1 MESGKGDEVGHTGGV
16 LSCEAV
22 TVRFGALTAL
32 DNVSLAFPE
41 VGIHSVIG
49 PNGAGKTT
57 LINVLSGRQRP
68 SSGKVRLD
76 GRDITSTQAFERARS
91 GIGRS
96 FQITKIFPTL
106 SVFENLRLAA
116 QAQAFGMQPFWR
128 RVQGYPVLAEAAAQ
142 AAIDIGLQGLEHAPA
157 EQLSHGDQRAL
168 ELGITLMTEPRI
180 LLLDEPL
187 AGVGE
192 REIDRMM
199 GVIERVSVGRTVI
212 LIEHNIDVVMK
223 VSRRIVVMD
232 QGAVLSI
239 GTPAEVRDDP
249 GVRRAY
255 LGDDDAGA

>member
-1 MESGKGDEVGHTGGV
+1 MTGAAA
-16 LSCEAV
+16 LACEAV
-22 TVRFGALTAL
+22 TVRFGALIAL
-32 DNVSLAFPE
+32 DKVSLNFLG

-68 SSGKVRLD
+68 SEGRVVLD
-76 GRDITSTQAFERARS
+76 GQDITSMQAFLRARS

-116 QAQAFGMQPFWR
+116 QARAE
-128 RVQGYPVLAEAAAQ
+128 RV
-142 AAIDIGLQGLEHAPA
+142 AIDIGLQGFRDAPA

-168 ELGITLMTEPRI
+168 ELGITLMTEPTI

-192 REIDRMM
+192 HEIDRTMAL
-199 GVIERVSVGRTVI
+199 IERVARGRTVI

-223 VSRRIVVMD
+223 VSHRVIVMD

-239 GTPAEVRDDP
+239 GTPDEVRRDP
-249 GVRRAY
+249 AVRKAY
-255 LGDDDAGA
+255 LGDDHAGA

>member
-1 MESGKGDEVGHTGGV
+1 MTGAGGHADAF
-16 LSCEAV
+16 LACEAV
-22 TVRFGALTAL
+22 TVRFGALAAL
-32 DNVSLAFPE
+32 DNVSLAFPG

-68 SSGKVRLD
+68 SSGKVSL
-76 GRDITSTQAFERARS
+76 GARDITSTQAFERARC

-116 QAQAFGMQPFWR
+116 QARAFGLQPFWR
-128 RVQGYPVLAEAAAQ
+128 RVQGYRMLAEAADHMAT
-142 AAIDIGLQGLEHAPA
+142 DIGLQNLKDAPA

-192 REIDRMM
+192 HEIDRTMA
-199 GVIERVSVGRTVI
+199 VIERVSKGRTVI
-212 LIEHNIDVVMK
+212 LIEHNVDVVMK
-223 VSRRIVVMD
+223 VSRRIVVMA

-239 GTPAEVRDDP
+239 GTPED
-249 GVRRAY
+249 VRRDPAVRTAY

>member
-1 MESGKGDEVGHTGGV
+1 MSGEGSAGAP
-16 LSCEAV
+16 LLACEGV

-32 DNVSLAFPE
+32 DNVSLSFPDA
-41 VGIHSVIG
+41 GIHSVIG

-68 SSGKVRLD
+68 SAGRVALD
-76 GRDITSTQAFERARS
+76 GEDITSTQAFERARS

-116 QAQAFGMQPFWR
+116 QARAFVVQPFWR
-128 RVQGYPVLAEAAAQ
+128 RVQGYRVLADAAEQ
-142 AAIDIGLQGLEHAPA
+142 TAIDIGLQELMGAPA

-192 REIDRMM
+192 HEIDRTMA
-199 GVIERVSVGRTVI
+199 VIERTSKGRTVI
-212 LIEHNIDVVMK
+212 LIEHNIDVVMR

-232 QGAVLSI
+232 QGAVLSV
-239 GTPAEVRDDP
+239 GTADEVRRDP
-249 GVRRAY
+249 AVRKAY

>member
-1 MESGKGDEVGHTGGV
+1 MNRARHDAGPVLACES
-16 LSCEAV
+16 V
-22 TVRFGALTAL
+22 TVRFGALAAL
-32 DNVSLAFPE
+32 DNVSLAFPG

-68 SSGKVRLD
+68 TSGRVTLD
-76 GRDITSTQAFERARS
+76 DTDITSKRAFERTRA

-116 QAQAFGMQPFWR
+116 QARAFGLQPFWR
-128 RVQGYPVLAEAAAQ
+128 RVESYRMLAEAAERTAV
-142 AAIDIGLQGLEHAPA
+142 DIGLQELAHAPA
-157 EQLSHGDQRAL
+157 DQLSHGDQRAL
-168 ELGITLMTEPRI
+168 ELGITLMTAPRI

-192 REIDRMM
+192 HEIDRTME
-199 GVIERVSVGRTVI
+199 VIERVSTTRTVI

-239 GTPAEVRDDP
+239 GTPAEVRRDP
-249 GVRRAY
+249 AVRKAY
-255 LGDDDAGA
+255 LGEEDAVA

>member
-1 MESGKGDEVGHTGGV
+1 VTTAAAPGPAPIACRGI
-16 LSCEAV
+16 

-32 DNVSLAFPE
+32 DSVTLSFPAG
-41 VGIHSVIG
+41 GIHSVIG

-68 SSGKVRLD
+68 TLGEVTLD
-76 GRDITSTQAFERARS
+76 GRDITSSEAFERARA

-116 QAQAFGMQPFWR
+116 QAEAFRLQPFWR
-128 RVQGYPVLAEAAAQ
+128 SVQDYRGLADAADRIA
-142 AAIDIGLQGLEHAPA
+142 DEIGLQGMRDAPA

-168 ELGITLMTEPRI
+168 ELGITLMTRPRI

-192 REIDRMM
+192 HE
-199 GVIERVSVGRTVI
+199 IERTMDVITRLSGGRTVI

-223 VSRRIVVMD
+223 VSDRIIVMD
-232 QGAVLSI
+232 QGAVLCI
-239 GTPAEVRDDP
+239 GTPDEVRRDP
-249 GVRRAY
+249 AVRRAY
-255 LGDDDAGA
+255 LGEEHAGA

>member
-1 MESGKGDEVGHTGGV
+1 MTGAAA
-16 LSCEAV
+16 LACEAV
-22 TVRFGALTAL
+22 TVRFGALIAL
-32 DNVSLAFPE
+32 DKVSLNFLG

-68 SSGKVRLD
+68 SEGRVVLD
-76 GRDITSTQAFERARS
+76 GRDITSMQTFLRARS

-116 QAQAFGMQPFWR
+116 QARAFRLQPFWR
-128 RVQGYPVLAEAAAQ
+128 RVQGYQALADQ
-142 AAIDIGLQGLEHAPA
+142 AERVAIDIGLQGWKDAPA

-168 ELGITLMTEPRI
+168 ELGITLMTEPTI

-192 REIDRMM
+192 HEIDRTMAL
-199 GVIERVSVGRTVI
+199 IERVARGRTVI

-223 VSRRIVVMD
+223 VSHRIIVMD

-239 GTPAEVRDDP
+239 GTPDEVRRDP
-249 GVRRAY
+249 AVRKAY
-255 LGDDDAGA
+255 LGDDHAGA

>member
-1 MESGKGDEVGHTGGV
+1 VSFDGNGGV
-16 LSCEAV
+16 RALACEAV
-22 TVRFGALTAL
+22 TVRFGALAAL
-32 DNVSLAFPE
+32 DNVSLSFSGA
-41 VGIHSVIG
+41 GIHSVIG

-68 SSGKVRLD
+68 SSGKVKLE
-76 GRDITSTQAFERARS
+76 GLDITSTQAFERARS

-116 QAQAFGMQPFWR
+116 QARAFSLQPFWR
-128 RVQGYPVLAEAAAQ
+128 HVQGYRMLADAAEQ
-142 AAIDIGLQGLEHAPA
+142 TLIDIGLQEIAHAPA

-192 REIDRMM
+192 HEIDRTMA
-199 GVIERVSVGRTVI
+199 VIERISSGRTVI

-239 GTPAEVRDDP
+239 GTPDEVRRDP
-249 GVRRAY
+249 AVRRAY
-255 LGDDDAGA
+255 LGDADVDA